1 MMITYVLPELVIAL
15 QLYHPQGFRQRYP
28 ILLPPFP
35 LLDPYRMTIGGLLRI
50 VKIFKIPV
58 KWMDSEQSKRGSWRI
73 EYRFLRNKDKAQFW
87 KIKYQKVKT

>member
-15 QLYHPQGFRQRYP
+15 QLYHPQGFRQRYQYYC
-28 ILLPPFP
+28 LLSP

-58 KWMDSEQSKRGSWRI
+58 K
-73 EYRFLRNKDKAQFW
+73 
-87 KIKYQKVKT
+87 

>member
-35 LLDPYRMTIGGLLRI
+35 SVRSLQDDNRRSI
-50 VKIFKIPV
+50 KN
-58 KWMDSEQSKRGSWRI
+58 SKDI
-73 EYRFLRNKDKAQFW
+73 
-87 KIKYQKVKT
+87 